1 MNFASSFFL
10 GTSNCHSVAER
21 RLVRFLWILPVLTLA
36 GILCGCST
44 ILPGHDPLVVRA
56 EQATQLLYVTTD
68 RLLAWEHANRGQ
80 VPHLKPV
87 CDRLRQNVPWVLQ
100 RCRDAT
106 KSYKRS
112 RNDLSKRTLVLSL
125 ASVETSLDEAQMAA
139 IGIPSFNAP
148 QPPSLP

>member
-10 GTSNCHSVAER
+10 GTSICRSVAER
-21 RLVRFLWILPVLTLA
+21 RLVRFLWILPVLILA
-36 GILCGCST
+36 GILSGCS

-80 VPHLKPV
+80 VPQLKPV
-87 CDRLRQNVPWVLQ
+87 CDRLRQNVPWVLE

-106 KSYKRS
+106 KAYKKAKT
-112 RNDLSKRTLVLSL
+112 DLSRRTLVLSL
-125 ASVETSLDEAQMAA
+125 ASVETSLDEAQLAA
-139 IGIPSFNAP
+139 VGVPSFNAP
-148 QPPSLP
+148 QPPPLP

>member
-1 MNFASSFFL
+1 MTFASSFFQ
-10 GTSNCHSVAER
+10 GTSIRQSLAGR
-21 RLVRFLWILPVLTLA
+21 RQVRFLWILPVLIFA
-36 GILCGCST
+36 GILSGCST

-106 KSYKRS
+106 LAYKKS
-112 RNDLSKRTLVLSL
+112 RNDLSKRTLVMSL
-125 ASVETSLDEAQMAA
+125 ASVETSLDEAQLAA
-139 IGIPSFNAP
+139 IGVPSFNAP
-148 QPPSLP
+148 QPPALP

>member
-1 MNFASSFFL
+1 MNFASSFFQ
-10 GTSNCHSVAER
+10 GTSIRQSLAGR
-21 RLVRFLWILPVLTLA
+21 RQVRFLWILPVLIFA
-36 GILCGCST
+36 GILSGCAT

-106 KSYKRS
+106 LSYKKS

-125 ASVETSLDEAQMAA
+125 ASVETSLSEAQLAA
-139 IGIPSFNAP
+139 VGVPSFNAP
-148 QPPSLP
+148 QPPALP